1 MRSKILVRSF
11 LVAIAA
17 SLFVAGAAA
26 AAEKSASE
34 FFRGKKI
41 RIYTHA
47 AGGGTDTVTR
57 SMAPFL
63 EKELGA
69 TVIVKNSSRGNIIA
83 ANDIFRSKPDGLS
96 LAIFSFGVVSPME
109 LSGVRGIKYKTEEFN
124 WLGFFG
130 IQELIFVI
138 SPQKPYRTAADFKAA
153 KGLKFISASPMGMY
167 TAGATLAA
175 WALDLDAKVIT
186 GARTPEMILSVQKGE
201 SDGAA
206 VIVSAIAPF
215 IKGGQVIPMFAF
227 NQKTP
232 VFPDLPT
239 LAELTQLSE
248 QQRLIK
254 ELFTSSQNGLLGPP
268 GIPQDRLDY
277 LAKVL
282 EKINKDKA
290 AQKVLSQR
298 SNLTDWVYM
307 NYKES
312 QAFVRGNMKLA
323 KDMQLGEVFKTQ
335 RDKYR

>member
-1 MRSKILVRSF
+1 MRRKTLMRSFIP
-11 LVAIAA
+11 AIAA
-17 SLFVAGAAA
+17 GLFLACAAA

-83 ANDIFRSKPDGLS
+83 ANDLFRSKPDGLS

-138 SPQKPYRTAADFKAA
+138 SPAKPYRTAADFKGTR
-153 KGLKFISASPMGMY
+153 GLKIISASPMGMY

-215 IKGGQVIPMFAF
+215 IKGGQVRPLFAF

-239 LAELTQLSE
+239 LSELTQLSE

-268 GIPQDRLDY
+268 GIPKDRLDY
-277 LAKVL
+277 LAKTL
-282 EKINKDKA
+282 EKINKDQA

-307 NYKES
+307 TYEES
-312 QAFVRGNMKLA
+312 QKFVKGNMKLA
-323 KDMQLGEVFKTQ
+323 KNMKLGDIFKAQ
-335 RDKYR
+335 RDRYR